1 MKTAIKSPTEC
12 SVSELETFVEMAIE
26 GGQVSPLGLRSRVEQ
41 AEKLIF
47 IWQDE
52 ACVAIAGLKNPLQKY
67 KSKVFEAAGVAGDL
81 EKYKFEIGYIYAKIN
96 GVGNQLMQG
105 VLDASEGST
114 AFATTQD
121 TKKVMQ
127 YLLPKFGFVKLGDS
141 YLNDKKEYYLGLF
154 GNET

>member
-1 MKTAIKSPTEC
+1 MKTVIKSPTKC
-12 SVSELETFVEMAIE
+12 SKSELDTFEQMANE
-26 GGQVSPLGLRSRVEQ
+26 GGQVNSIGLRSRIEQ

-52 ACVAIAGLKNPLQKY
+52 VCVAIAGLKNPLQTY
-67 KSKVFEAAGVAGDL
+67 KSKVFKAAGVAGDIG
-81 EKYKFEIGYIYAKIN
+81 KYKFEIGYIYAKVN

-121 TKKVMQ
+121 TNKVMQ
-127 YLLPKFGFVKLGDS
+127 HLLPKFGFTKLGKS
-141 YLNDKKEYYLGLF
+141 YKNNSGEYHLGLF